1 MVSFRWLMLAA
12 AAGLANGLGD
22 TDTITWGGDN
32 SRAGYQTN
40 HNMDPAVVR
49 SSQFDQIFRTIL
61 PGNYGGQPEQIYSQ
75 PLVYTPDDKQYVY
88 FATTQNNVYKLDAQT
103 GEIVASR
110 NLHIPFLATD
120 LECYDINPHVGVTG
134 TGVIDPET
142 DTYYIMAKTYENQD
156 LVGVAQ
162 GRPAGRYYLHAL
174 DVNDLSERP
183 NFPIDLEGTVARN
196 NPERSFGGGIHL
208 QRPALLHVGQHIYAG
223 LGSHC
228 VMFNFTGWVMGWD
241 KTTGEQVERFA
252 TQGEGVPQDTE
263 GGGLWMA
270 GGGIASDDQ
279 GSIFFATGNGYAG
292 QLAEIPV
299 NGRNPPTSL
308 EEAAVHMTIQEDG
321 SLNLVDFF
329 IPWDKRAMDGDDKD
343 LGSSPLQ
350 ILPNEFSC
358 GAVKRIGVV
367 TGKNKKSYFINL
379 DDMGGYRNGED
390 RFDNII
396 QTYTHEN
403 SVYAGAGV
411 YPGEGGYIYINVVQ
425 YPTIVFRFS
434 CTNGVPSFNKVA
446 ETPESNGY
454 TLGVSHGTVTS
465 LNGEPGTAM
474 LWTTDVQNPPG
485 QLRIYDA
492 VPRDGEL
499 TLLRKWEIPG
509 IPKFSRAVF
518 GDGIMYVGAKTGEQA
533 FFYGFGAPINRP
545 VECNSPLDFGS
556 ANLQESTETLKLT
569 CTALINTVVNDIS
582 LREEADFSI
591 SSLPTFPLALTVG
604 ATFTIDAVFSPTDL
618 GLLSTDVNIETEN
631 SVAGYRTTTSAR
643 LTGTGESES
652 PRLSINPKELEFD
665 NIITGESSP
674 PVNNVVLSNLGNSD
688 LTVNEVQYSETINGT
703 LQTWTS
709 PSGALTVGP
718 FTITNLPTSI
728 EAKSGVTI
736 AVSLDTTTGGTF
748 SGHIRLITDGGN
760 GDLTMIA
767 RIGAAPVLLI
777 EFERPDGEGWT
788 TYEEGTA
795 FSFGEVTQNTARNLR
810 MRITNNAPGGG
821 VRLSLTVSKP
831 PHGGSG
837 IIKANNAV
845 DLGEGTILAP
855 GESDT
860 AVLYCA
866 VPKRQ
871 WNMEPYD
878 GEATWNLNTNDPAV
892 AYQHIQ
898 FKCTAVSEQSPP
910 LLEDGLSQYQYV
922 GCFKEDNP
930 GRQLAEQLYGSDGN
944 GNTIAMC
951 VAACAEGNHVFC
963 GAQYHHECWAGPKIP
978 RQRVADANCNFDC
991 DGDLNQICGGNGVI
1005 GGPGGAYISL
1015 FADTLRFD
1023 GNETNI
1029 PEPEEPTDPIVN
1041 PGVGG
1046 YTSIGCYTE
1055 APDGRALPYFFATEE
1070 QTVAMCVDACSV
1082 REYEYAGVQ
1091 YGGECWCGNVIT
1103 TGAVPTAIGE
1113 CNMPCNGNGGEYCG
1127 GGSRLNV
1134 YQRDSGETFPS
1145 ASISGNSSIPAPTS
1159 SLIPVSSAP
1168 VISSIIDNSSAIP
1181 SAPLSSAAVSL
1192 TSAVPPAPTPEKT
1205 DFIGDWSFEG
1215 CYTEGDGVRAL
1226 DGRFLASD
1234 ELTLELCAASCEG
1247 FQFFGAEY
1255 GRECWCGDVHGNGSV
1270 LAANQ
1275 ADCNFPCAGDGSQ
1288 FCGAGNRLEMYRYG
1302 AANGSPSGSVS
1313 SAIEA
1318 SSAIEVATS
1327 AVASSVVEAPSSAI
1341 EIVASSSVVAE
1352 VSSAVAASSAAVESS
1367 PVLEA
1372 SSVVESSAAAESSIA
1387 VESSSIVED
1396 VTSIIEAS
1404 SAQQSSLAVETSSAI
1419 VASSS
1424 EAPISSAS
1432 PSPSLPLSSVVAS
1445 SAAPSSTPSPTVY
1458 PGNELWNYTGCYS
1471 EPSPG
1476 RLLPS
1481 QLLNDGDEMDI
1492 ELCLDVCAGYNYA
1505 GVEYGRECWC
1515 GDRLNA
1521 EGDVLAEGS
1530 AVPGE
1535 LLEDDECRFL
1545 CPGNK
1550 LHFCGAGV
1558 RMSVYI
1564 LREHEEALAEAS

>member
-12 AAGLANGLGD
+12 VAGLANGLAD

-49 SSQFDQIFRTIL
+49 SSQFDQIFQTTL
-61 PGNYGGQPEQIYSQ
+61 PGRYGGRAEQIFSQ
-75 PLVYTPDDKQYVY
+75 PLVYTPGDKQYVY
-88 FATTQNNVYKLDAQT
+88 LATTQNNVYKLDAQT
-103 GEIVASR
+103 GEILASR
-110 NLHIPFLATD
+110 NLHIPFLSAD
-120 LECYDINPHVGVTG
+120 LDGCYDIQPHVGVTG
-134 TGVIDPET
+134 TGVIDPDT
-142 DTYYIMAKTYENQD
+142 GTYYLLAKTYENQE
-156 LVGVAQ
+156 LVDVAQ

-183 NFPIDLEGTVARN
+183 NFPVDLEGTVARN
-196 NPERSFGGGIHL
+196 NPDRSFNGGIHL

-228 VMFNFTGWVMGWD
+228 VKFNFTGWVMGWD

-252 TQGEGVPQDTE
+252 TQGEGVPQNTE

-270 GGGIASDDQ
+270 GGGLASDDQ

-321 SLNLVDFF
+321 SLDLVDFF

-358 GAVKRIGVV
+358 GSIRRIGVV
-367 TGKNKKSYFINL
+367 TGKNKKTYFINL

-396 QTYTHEN
+396 QTYEHEN

-411 YPGEGGYIYINVVQ
+411 YPGQGGYIYINVVQ

-434 CTNGVPSFNKVA
+434 CANGVPSFNKEA

-499 TLLRKWEIPG
+499 TLLRKWEIAG
-509 IPKFSRAVF
+509 VTKFSRAVF
-518 GDGIMYVGAKTGEQA
+518 GDGIMYLGTTTGL
-533 FFYGFGAPINRP
+533 FYGFGAPINRP
-545 VECNSPLDFGS
+545 IECTSPLEFGAVSLEAS
-556 ANLQESTETLKLT
+556 AETRTLT

-582 LREEADFSI
+582 LREATDFSI
-591 SSLPTFPLALTVG
+591 SGLPPLPLTLAVG
-604 ATFTIDAVFSPTDL
+604 ATFAIEAAFAPTDL

-643 LTGTGESES
+643 LTGTGETDNPKLSVS
-652 PRLSINPKELEFD
+652 PREIEFD
-665 NIITGESSP
+665 NVITAGAAP
-674 PVNNVVLSNLGNSD
+674 PANNVVLSNQGNSV
-688 LTVNEVQYSETINGT
+688 LTVNEIRYSETINGT
-703 LQTWTS
+703 LQNWD
-709 PSGALTVGP
+709 PASGALAIGP
-718 FTITNLPTSI
+718 FTIRNIPSAI
-728 EAKSGVTI
+728 DANSGATVS
-736 AVSLDTTTGGTF
+736 VSLSPANGGAF
-748 SGHIRLITDGGN
+748 SGHIRFITDGGN
-760 GDLTMIA
+760 ADVTMTA
-767 RIGAAPVLLI
+767 HVGAAPVLLV

-788 TYEEGTA
+788 TYQEGTA
-795 FSFGEVTQNTARNLR
+795 FSFGEVTQNNVRNLR
-810 MRITNNAPGGG
+810 MRITNTAPAGG

-837 IIKANNAV
+837 IIRANNAV
-845 DLGEGTILAP
+845 DLGEGTNLGP
-855 GESDT
+855 GQSET

-871 WNMEPYD
+871 WNMEPYQ
-878 GEATWNLNTNDPAV
+878 GEAAWSLNTNDPTV
-892 AYQHIQ
+892 AYQNIQ
-898 FKCTAVSEQSPP
+898 FECTAVSEQSAP
-910 LLEDGLSQYQYV
+910 LLENGLSQYQYV
-922 GCFKEDNP
+922 GCFRENTP
-930 GRQLAEQLYGSDGN
+930 GRQLANQLYGNDE
-944 GNTIAMC
+944 NTIAMC
-951 VAACAEGNHVFC
+951 VEACAAGNYVFC
-963 GAQYHHECWAGPKIP
+963 GTQYHRECWAGPTIP
-978 RQRVADANCNFDC
+978 RERVADVNCNFDC
-991 DGDLNQICGGNGVI
+991 DGDLNQICGGNGI
-1005 GGPGGAYISL
+1005 ATGPGGAYISL

-1029 PEPEEPTDPIVN
+1029 PEPEEPVDPTDPIVN
-1041 PGVGG
+1041 PGVDG
-1046 YTSIGCYTE
+1046 YISIGCYTE
-1055 APDGRALPYFFATEE
+1055 APGSRALPFFFATED
-1070 QTVAMCVDACSV
+1070 QTVAMCVDACSL
-1082 REYEYAGVQ
+1082 RDYEFAGVQ
-1091 YGGECWCGNVIT
+1091 YGGECWCANAIT
-1103 TGAVPTAIGE
+1103 TGAVPAPDAE
-1113 CNMPCNGNGGEYCG
+1113 CNMACNDNAAEYCG
-1127 GGSRLNV
+1127 GGSRLNI
-1134 YQRDSGETFPS
+1134 YQRQSGGSFPS
-1145 ASISGNSSIPAPTS
+1145 ASVSLNSTIPAPTS
-1159 SLIPVSSAP
+1159 SLIPASSALVSSVP
-1168 VISSIIDNSSAIP
+1168 IVSSIVT
-1181 SAPLSSAAVSL
+1181 SAA
-1192 TSAVPPAPTPEKT
+1192 PPVPTPGED

-1226 DGRFLASD
+1226 DGRFYADD
-1234 ELTLELCAASCEG
+1234 ELTLEKCAAFCEG
-1247 FQFFGAEY
+1247 FVYFGAEY
-1255 GRECWCGDVHGNGSV
+1255 GRECWCGDVHGTGSV

-1275 ADCNFPCAGDGSQ
+1275 GDCNFACGGDGSQ
-1288 FCGAGNRLEMYRYG
+1288 FCGAGNRLQMYRFGG
-1302 AANGSPSGSVS
+1302 ADTPSGAVSSSLPVPTSAVVS
-1313 SAIEA
+1313 SAVA
-1318 SSAIEVATS
+1318 AFSSTG
-1327 AVASSVVEAPSSAI
+1327 P
-1341 EIVASSSVVAE
+1341 E
-1352 VSSAVAASSAAVESS
+1352 VSSAVAGASSQ
-1367 PVLEA
+1367 
-1372 SSVVESSAAAESSIA
+1372 IA
-1387 VESSSIVED
+1387 
-1396 VTSIIEAS
+1396 IEAS
-1404 SAQQSSLAVETSSAI
+1404 TAPAPSSVDEETSTSVVETSSAVAVESSTVQSSAAQSSSAEASSVI
-1419 VASSS
+1419 EMTPSAVASSS
-1424 EAPISSAS
+1424 FVPSSAI
-1432 PSPSLPLSSVVAS
+1432 PSSST
-1445 SAAPSSTPSPTVY
+1445 PTSTPSPSVY
-1458 PGNELWNYTGCYS
+1458 PGNDLWNYTGCYS

-1521 EGDVLAEGS
+1521 EGDVPSEGT
-1530 AVPGE
+1530 AAPGE
-1535 LLEDDECRFL
+1535 LVDDDECAFL
-1545 CPGNK
+1545 CPGNR
-1550 LHFCGAGV
+1550 LNYCGAGI